1 MPLKRNLV
9 LAGLI
14 LAASAGFAQAQMVA
28 TTANDLEVRSGPGP
42 QYPTVGMATRGS
54 QAVLDGCIEGSRW
67 CRVDVNGMR
76 GWVYAQYLSVE
87 QNGAPVVVEQHSV
100 DLGVPT
106 VTYEQTDNVNTG
118 SVQQATPGPN
128 DELLGPV
135 EQGDQI
141 ETIAPPATVENGRA
155 ASRRG
160 CPVDPRPRGPRPG
173 LHPHRRRPRRGR
185 PVRRR
190 GHRRRAADPRPTG
203 RPDAARRLNCP
214 PKGGRFIH
222 DFAASA
228 RFVDNFR

>member
-14 LAASAGFAQAQMVA
+14 LAASAGLAQAQMVA

-87 QNGAPVVVEQHSV
+87 QDGAPVVVEEHSV

-106 VTYEQTDNVNTG
+106 VTYEQTDDVSTG
-118 SVQQATPGPN
+118 SVQHATPGPN

-141 ETIAPPATVENGRA
+141 EAIAPPTTVETYIEQN
-155 ASRRG
+155 
-160 CPVDPRPRGPRPG
+160 PVDTVQLQGDVVVGATLPESVVV
-173 LHPHRRRPRRGR
+173 HRIPDYQYRYVQVNRQPVLVDPSTRRIVYVYR
-185 PVRRR
+185 
-190 GHRRRAADPRPTG
+190 
-203 RPDAARRLNCP
+203 
-214 PKGGRFIH
+214 
-222 DFAASA
+222 
-228 RFVDNFR
+228 